1 MHCVDLGESFQTHFF
16 LQNLAS
22 IHPRT
27 SPAKFARSSR
37 AAVWLPQLKSP
48 ATCGP
53 AAICAASFKNE
64 AWKIGIVRFVTKGI
78 FVSRC
83 VVVSTTLRPKKLTGR
98 FATFDPSER
107 GRFDLPV
114 RLPCS
119 QLRSGQRNPLCD
131 KLEGLPRE
139 RRTVLAA

>member
-1 MHCVDLGESFQTHFF
+1 MSNDSTYD
-16 LQNLAS
+16 
-22 IHPRT
+22 
-27 SPAKFARSSR
+27 
-37 AAVWLPQLKSP
+37 
-48 ATCGP
+48 
-53 AAICAASFKNE
+53 KNE
-64 AWKIGIVRFVTKGI
+64 AWKFGIVRFVTKGI

-83 VVVSTTLRPKKLTGR
+83 VVVSTTSWYYLRPKKLTGR

-119 QLRSGQRNPLCD
+119 QLRSGQRNSLCD